1 MLNHFNQKKILIT
14 GCTGCLGAFL
24 LRELLS
30 ANALIWVT
38 QYQSKIDNTDVKV
51 IPMDKLWQNGL
62 PEFDYV
68 FHLAAK
74 VDVKDELTKEELDIS
89 NVTFTKLLIERL
101 TFKKFIFAS
110 TVSVFSLS
118 NKLITE
124 SSTIAPQNSY
134 ATTKWE
140 AEKLV
145 MNLPQYSIMRFS
157 SIYGEGMKTDTF
169 LPIMI
174 QHAIREN
181 KMKVFGQGSRLQNYI
196 PVSQSV
202 NFLMYGAIKT
212 ENYVGLAVSN
222 NEYSN
227 LAIAE
232 EIAKLTNANIV
243 MEGED
248 LSPSF
253 QYDNQNT
260 LKELA
265 LASKET
271 TLANDIKS
279 LITWLRNTRY

>member
-243 MEGED
+243 IEGED

>member
-51 IPMDKLWQNGL
+51 IPMGKLWQNDL